1 MIFTLGSDE
10 GWGLL
15 GAAPGE
21 QGNLID
27 TPASNRAASLSSDFH
42 VGSHPRFHS
51 RQKKKTTTTEMKKV
65 MMEKPHWMNP
75 SFSFTEVKT
84 QAK

>member
-10 GWGLL
+10 ACGLL

-27 TPASNRAASLSSDFH
+27 TTATNRTASLSSDFH
-42 VGSHPRFHS
+42 VRSHPRFHLRKNNNS
-51 RQKKKTTTTEMKKV
+51 NEKSYDGKTPLDESILFLYRS
-65 MMEKPHWMNP
+65 EN
-75 SFSFTEVKT
+75 SG
-84 QAK
+84 

>member
-51 RQKKKTTTTEMKKV
+51 RQKKNNNNRNEKSYDGKTPLDESILFLYRG
-65 MMEKPHWMNP
+65 EN
-75 SFSFTEVKT
+75 SG
-84 QAK
+84 

>member
-1 MIFTLGSDE
+1 MIFILGSDE

-27 TPASNRAASLSSDFH
+27 TPASNRTASLSSDFH
-42 VGSHPRFHS
+42 VGSHPRFHL
-51 RQKKKTTTTEMKKV
+51 RQNNNNNSN
-65 MMEKPHWMNP
+65 EKSYDGLKNGIFILGMLYQKL
-75 SFSFTEVKT
+75 VIIM
-84 QAK
+84 